1 MANFFF
7 KPMKGLKSEIARH
20 NKYEADL
27 LDKISKLD
35 LTTDMGKSVK
45 VMYDNI
51 LARLRNSRD
60 QFTSQIGKK

>member
-1 MANFFF
+1 
-7 KPMKGLKSEIARH
+7 MKGLKSEIARH

-51 LARLRNSRD
+51 LVHLRNSRD